1 MYGGEN
7 DYAPYVLTI
16 TIDDYKIA
24 NMIKEEKERRDSIDK
39 VKQEQIEAREK
50 KRIYNISRTI

>member
-1 MYGGEN
+1 MYSGKY

-24 NMIKEEKERRDSIDK
+24 NMLKEEKERRDNLYK
-39 VKQEQIEAREK
+39 VEQEQIEA
-50 KRIYNISRTI
+50 